1 MKKLVGYITTSLPNN
16 NFTVDLAYSLKD
28 SGVDILELGVP
39 FSDPVAEGPIIEKAN
54 LLALKNGFKL
64 NDLFEVSSKIS
75 KDIDTLWMGYMNPFY
90 HYGLENFLKKA
101 VEYSV
106 LGMVI
111 PDLPYEMGKK
121 YEELFK
127 KYNKTNIAFVAPT
140 TPEDRIKLLVENSSK
155 FIYMVAYAGITGSGR
170 DEDLSQL
177 IKNVRKYSQT
187 PLYIGFG
194 INEKTCKEKS
204 KDVDGVIVGSAFVQH
219 LLDDSLNSSEKIKKI
234 SSLAKEIKEKINE

>member
-1 MKKLVGYITTSLPNN
+1 LKKLVGYITTSLPDN

-64 NDLFEVSSKIS
+64 HDLFEVSSKIA

-90 HYGLENFLKKA
+90 HYGLENFLQKA
-101 VEYSV
+101 VEYNVS
-106 LGMVI
+106 GMVI

-121 YEELFK
+121 HEELFK

-194 INEKTCKEKS
+194 INEKTCKQKS

>member
-1 MKKLVGYITTSLPNN
+1 MKKLVGYITTSLPSN

-64 NDLFEVSSKIS
+64 NDLFEVSSKIA

-121 YEELFK
+121 HEELFK
-127 KYNKTNIAFVAPT
+127 KYNKTNITFVAPT

>member
-1 MKKLVGYITTSLPNN
+1 M
-16 NFTVDLAYSLKD
+16 AYSLKD

-64 NDLFEVSSKIS
+64 NDLFEVSSKIA

-127 KYNKTNIAFVAPT
+127 KYIKTNIAFVAPT